1 MAECDPL
8 ESLQKEASCS
18 ICLDYFS
25 DPVSINCG
33 HSFCRDCITRC
44 SGKSDRRFACPQC
57 RGIAQK
63 RKFRPN
69 RELRNL
75 AEIAKKL
82 ISRVGDAARV
92 GGVCPKHQ
100 EPLKLFCQEDQTA
113 ICVVCDRSQAHRAH
127 TVAPIEEAAQECKE
141 HIQSKLKSLKEERER
156 LQGLK
161 VMGEKRSQKHL
172 QQARAERWKIT
183 SVFKQLHQFQD
194 EQERLLLMWLED
206 TEKEIVQTQSENDRR
221 ISAEISHLGNLI
233 RELEGMNPQPE
244 NKSLQDARSALT
256 RCDTRAFQHLTEKF
270 PRVEKSLKDLSQ
282 KNIILKE
289 ALRKFKESLPVE
301 LDVQWANVTL
311 DPDTANPHLVLS
323 EDRRSVRWD
332 ETPQNLPDN
341 PQRFDTYCSVL
352 GHEGFTAGRHYWEVQ
367 LGNRG
372 FWAVGVARDSAWRKG
387 WISLDPSQGI
397 WAVGIC
403 GDRFQA
409 FTSFETVQPLN
420 GRPRTIRVSLDYDKG
435 HVAFFDADNETLA
448 FAFTPTSFNGEK
460 ILPFFWVWE
469 STWVHE
475 PPLTP
480 DAPLLSLSVCC
491 SLHVLAFPW
500 QKRTEDEKQK
510 VLSKCAQVHKLQDE
524 KEACSLLSEEL
535 SRVGTLI
542 EEVER
547 KCQQP
552 GCRILK
558 KEEGAPLLP
567 AER

>member
-1 MAECDPL
+1 MAECNPL

-44 SGKSDRRFACPQC
+44 SGKSDQRFACPQC

-82 ISRVGDAARV
+82 SMQAGYVAGA
-92 GGVCPKHQ
+92 GNVCPKHQ
-100 EPLKLFCQEDQTA
+100 EPLKLFCQEDRTA
-113 ICVVCDRSQAHRAH
+113 ICVVCDRSHAHRAH

-141 HIQSKLKSLKEERER
+141 QIQSKLKSLKDERER

-161 VMGEKRSQKHL
+161 LTEEKRSRKYL
-172 QQARAERWKIT
+172 QQTRAERWKIT
-183 SVFKQLHQFQD
+183 SAFKQLHQFQN

-206 TEKEIVQTQSENDRR
+206 TEKQIVQTQTENDRK
-221 ISAEISHLGNLI
+221 ISMEISHLGNLI
-233 RELEGMNPQPE
+233 QELERISPQPE
-244 NKSLQDARSALT
+244 NKSLQDARNALT
-256 RCDTRAFQHLTEKF
+256 RYVALPFQRGRSSPAQCQEADMSRGAGRVYPLYQSPQHSGCEARTFQQLTEKF
-270 PRVEKSLKDLSQ
+270 PRVEKRLKDLSQ

-311 DPDTANPHLVLS
+311 DPDTANPHLILS

-332 ETPQNLPDN
+332 ETPQNLPN
-341 PQRFDTYCSVL
+341 SPQRFDTYCSVL
-352 GHEGFTAGRHYWEVQ
+352 GCEGFTVGRHYWEVQ
-367 LGNRG
+367 LGSRG

-387 WISLDPSQGI
+387 WINLDPSQGI

-420 GRPRTIRVSLDYDKG
+420 GRPRTIRVSLDYEKG

-448 FAFTPTSFNGEK
+448 FAFPPTSFNGEK

-469 STWVHE
+469 SKIQLV
-475 PPLTP
+475 P
-480 DAPLLSLSVCC
+480 
-491 SLHVLAFPW
+491 
-500 QKRTEDEKQK
+500 
-510 VLSKCAQVHKLQDE
+510 
-524 KEACSLLSEEL
+524 
-535 SRVGTLI
+535 
-542 EEVER
+542 
-547 KCQQP
+547 
-552 GCRILK
+552 
-558 KEEGAPLLP
+558 
-567 AER
+567 